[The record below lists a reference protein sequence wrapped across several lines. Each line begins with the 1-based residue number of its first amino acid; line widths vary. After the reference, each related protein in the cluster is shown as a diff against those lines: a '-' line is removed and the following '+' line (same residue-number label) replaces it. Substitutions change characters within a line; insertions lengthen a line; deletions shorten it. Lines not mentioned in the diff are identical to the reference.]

1 MIFLASGFWDKRVKI
16 INMLMQYEA
25 HTSNTPHSLRSVE
38 CLAMW
43 CSLSL
48 SQSLHHSLIYSNQ
61 TCKSFFILTLIP
73 GAAPVEICG
82 GILLD
87 MLLEL
92 WLVDPRH
99 VKHCRDP
106 HCLVTQHANT

>member
-1 MIFLASGFWDKRVKI
+1 VIFLASGFWDKRVKI

-38 CLAMW
+38 CVAMW

-61 TCKSFFILTLIP
+61 TCKSFHTNLDSR
-73 GAAPVEICG
+73 CG
-82 GILLD
+82 SSRD
-87 MLLEL
+87 M
-92 WLVDPRH
+92 WRNSP
-99 VKHCRDP
+99 
-106 HCLVTQHANT
+106 